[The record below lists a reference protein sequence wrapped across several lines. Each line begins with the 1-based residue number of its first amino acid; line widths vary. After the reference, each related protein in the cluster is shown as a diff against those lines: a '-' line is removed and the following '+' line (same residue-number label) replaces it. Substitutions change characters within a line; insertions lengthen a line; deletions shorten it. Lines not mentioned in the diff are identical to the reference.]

1 VIADAMKRAG
11 RELTTESFIRALEAT
26 RDYRVSQ
33 LATYRTFSTK
43 HHIGNLTLVPLIV
56 KDGAWEPVNG
66 WQSTRESD
74 ILKRYQ

>member
-1 VIADAMKRAG
+1 MIADAMKRAG
-11 RELTTESFIRALEAT
+11 RDLTTESFTRALEAP
-26 RDYRVSQ
+26 RDYKVGAI
-33 LATYRTFSTK
+33 ATPRTFSTK

-56 KDGAWEPVNG
+56 QGGAWEPVN